1 MKRCQDETQTCNEI
15 DCAAIMNILMMSN
28 TFTPH
33 VGGVARSLERFT
45 HEFRRRGHRV
55 IVVAPE
61 FEGTAEHEEDVIRV
75 PAIQNFNGSDFSVRL
90 PIPGLVT
97 AALEDFQP
105 DIIHAH
111 HPFLLGDT
119 ALILSSAQNA
129 PLVFTHHTM
138 YEQYTHYVPG
148 DSPLMR
154 RFVIELSTGFA
165 NLCDLVFTPSE
176 SIAEVL
182 QNRHVATPI
191 AVVPTG
197 VQVEQFANGNGRQF
211 REKLGIPQ
219 NAYVVGHLGRLA
231 PEKNLEF
238 LARAAAQFCRKN
250 ENAHFLLIG
259 VGPSET
265 KVRQYFQEL
274 GLSDRLHVAGILQ
287 GQEIADAY
295 HAMDVFAFASKS
307 ETQGMVLTEAMAAG
321 KPVVALDAPGVREVV
336 RDGKNGRLLQ
346 GEHVEDFVNALYWA
360 ASLPADNLKIMKENI
375 RLTAESYSI
384 ERCAGKALSLYES
397 LLAQKPGQRDTE
409 NSMWDKA
416 LRMLETE
423 WDIWVNRAHSAG
435 AALNTTASTPPRSQ

>member
-1 MKRCQDETQTCNEI
+1 
-15 DCAAIMNILMMSN
+15 MNILMLSN

-45 HEFRRRGHRV
+45 EEYRHRGHRV

-61 FEGTAEHEEDVIRV
+61 FEGEAEHEEDVIRV

-90 PIPGLVT
+90 PIPGLVA

-119 ALILSSAQNA
+119 ALILSSAQNV

-148 DSPLMR
+148 DSPVMR
-154 RFVIELSTGFA
+154 RFVIDLSTGFA
-165 NLCDLVFTPSE
+165 NLCDLVFAPSE

-182 QNRHVATPI
+182 KDRHVIVPVE
-191 AVVPTG
+191 VVPTG
-197 VQVEQFANGNGRQF
+197 VQLQRFAKGNGRQF
-211 REKLGIPQ
+211 REQHGIPQ

-238 LARAAAQFCRKN
+238 LGRAVAEFCMKN
-250 ENAHFLLIG
+250 KNAHFLLIG
-259 VGPSET
+259 VGPSE
-265 KVRQYFQEL
+265 KKIRQYFQKL
-274 GLSDRLHVAGILQ
+274 GLSDHLHVAGLLQ
-287 GQEIADAY
+287 GQAIADAY

-336 RDGKNGRLLQ
+336 QDEDNGRLLDN
-346 GEHVEDFVNALYWA
+346 ENLEDFVSALGWT
-360 ASLPADNLKIMKENI
+360 ASLPEDRAKIMKKNI
-375 RLTAESYSI
+375 QLTAESYSL
-384 ERCAGKALSLYES
+384 ERCASKALCLYES
-397 LLAQKPGQRDTE
+397 LLAKETGQRDTE

-416 LRMLETE
+416 LRMLEME
-423 WDIWVNRAHSAG
+423 WDIWVNRAHAAG
-435 AALNTTASTPPRSQ
+435 AALNATEPTPPPSK